1 MSRKRSK
8 VFLHAWTGN
17 AEKGIQLVEGRY
29 PGAEIAALSHREL
42 RESGWK
48 GQIRAFARLR
58 GRALVFYFRSL
69 ADVREPELLI
79 WVHLLHGCRE
89 TVLADETGNLT
100 VITLSDCAGH
110 LPKLI
115 FGAIADLVVFSST
128 WLHFRKLRKAVTGA
142 PPPATGE
149 GSPDI
154 AYIYPYP
161 LNRDF
166 SGGAS
171 THFRGFLQGVAQ
183 NEGTCAVLSGCK
195 LPFALPFPV
204 EQIPLRRKWFVLSE
218 SLMLSYNWQFAREAR
233 KLLAGRKPRVIY
245 QRHGR
250 FVIAGVLL
258 ARALGIPLVLE
269 YNGSEVWIAD
279 HWDPARF
286 APWLRVAEEIALW
299 GASTVVVVSEAL
311 KAELLARGMQPK
323 HILVNPNGVDPS
335 KFRPQC
341 GGREKVR
348 RSFGFEPH
356 HLVVAFVGTY
366 SYWHGVETL
375 QEAIRKLLREYPSEG
390 FSGAIVDNLRFL
402 LIGNGPLLPEMRIAL
417 QEYEKQG
424 RVAFAGIVSH
434 DEVPDY
440 LDAADV
446 LVSPHVPMPDGR
458 PFIGSPTKLFEYMA
472 MGKAI
477 IASRLDQ
484 LETVLKH
491 GVTALLVR
499 PGDVEELVAAVL
511 MAASDRDLR
520 DSLGRNA
527 RATVI
532 ANYTW
537 KRNAANT
544 LSAAG
549 LRLRPALQAI
559 DGGGMQ
565 GA

>member
-204 EQIPLRRKWFVLSE
+204 EQIPLRRKWFVLSSPLCFPTTGSSRAKRGSCWREE
-218 SLMLSYNWQFAREAR
+218 S
-233 KLLAGRKPRVIY
+233 
-245 QRHGR
+245 
-250 FVIAGVLL
+250 
-258 ARALGIPLVLE
+258 
-269 YNGSEVWIAD
+269 
-279 HWDPARF
+279 
-286 APWLRVAEEIALW
+286 
-299 GASTVVVVSEAL
+299 
-311 KAELLARGMQPK
+311 
-323 HILVNPNGVDPS
+323 
-335 KFRPQC
+335 
-341 GGREKVR
+341 
-348 RSFGFEPH
+348 
-356 HLVVAFVGTY
+356 
-366 SYWHGVETL
+366 
-375 QEAIRKLLREYPSEG
+375 
-390 FSGAIVDNLRFL
+390 
-402 LIGNGPLLPEMRIAL
+402 
-417 QEYEKQG
+417 
-424 RVAFAGIVSH
+424 
-434 DEVPDY
+434 
-440 LDAADV
+440 
-446 LVSPHVPMPDGR
+446 
-458 PFIGSPTKLFEYMA
+458 
-472 MGKAI
+472 
-477 IASRLDQ
+477 
-484 LETVLKH
+484 
-491 GVTALLVR
+491 
-499 PGDVEELVAAVL
+499 PG
-511 MAASDRDLR
+511 
-520 DSLGRNA
+520 
-527 RATVI
+527 
-532 ANYTW
+532 
-537 KRNAANT
+537 
-544 LSAAG
+544 
-549 LRLRPALQAI
+549 
-559 DGGGMQ
+559 
-565 GA
+565 